1 MNVSLTSQQKL
12 TSIIRKYLPHAKIY
26 LFGSRAKGTH
36 NPGSDIDIAVDD
48 KTPIAWSTLGLIK
61 EDIENSNIILFV
73 DIVDINSVSDEL
85 KKQIM
90 KDGIPWN

>member
-1 MNVSLTSQQKL
+1 MQQSVPL
-12 TSIIRKYLPHAKIY
+12 YIQVRN
-26 LFGSRAKGTH
+26 R
-36 NPGSDIDIAVDD
+36 
-48 KTPIAWSTLGLIK
+48 IK

-73 DIVDINSVSDEL
+73 DIVDINSVSDKL